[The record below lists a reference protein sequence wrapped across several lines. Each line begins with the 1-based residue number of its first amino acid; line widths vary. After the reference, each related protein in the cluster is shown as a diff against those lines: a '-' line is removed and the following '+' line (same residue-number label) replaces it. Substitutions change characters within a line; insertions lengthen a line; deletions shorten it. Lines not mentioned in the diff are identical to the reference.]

1 MSLQHYPG
9 SLDDQMDVA
18 TTPNET
24 LDLAKQRAPDME
36 TMWTWASRH
45 ALSIDLARNIF
56 PRPGSNFGLSV
67 LARGS
72 AQDGAIRHSMLTKPC
87 ADLGRS

>member
-18 TTPNET
+18 TTPNEM

-45 ALSIDLARNIF
+45 PLSIALTRNIF
-56 PRPGSNFGLSV
+56 PRPGSNFGPSV
-67 LARGS
+67 LAR
-72 AQDGAIRHSMLTKPC
+72 AIADVVCGAANS
-87 ADLGRS
+87 

>member
-67 LARGS
+67 LAVR
-72 AQDGAIRHSMLTKPC
+72 LTAVMTDPI
-87 ADLGRS
+87 ARRASGF